1 MRIVLLGSPGSGKGS
16 QAELLREKFNLKHIP
31 SGEIL
36 RKEIRAKTIIGKKI
50 ELLLKK
56 GNLAPDD
63 LVDSIISKRIKR
75 RDNFV
80 LDGYPRRLAQA
91 KFLDSIAKIDKV
103 FLLEVSRES
112 IIKRLSNRRVCS
124 CGETYNLV
132 TKKPKKDLICDRCK
146 KKLYHRDDDKP
157 DAVRKRLNIYE
168 IETMPVINYYE
179 NKGLLVRLDGEK
191 DMVTILRKIS
201 AALYRKGLYK

>member
-16 QAELLREKFNLKHIP
+16 QAELLQEKFNLKHIP

-112 IIKRLSNRRVCS
+112 IIKRLSNRRVCG
-124 CGETYNLV
+124 CGETYNLL
-132 TKKPKKDLICDRCK
+132 TKKPKKDLICDKCN

-168 IETMPVINYYE
+168 IETMLVINYYE

-191 DMVTILRKIS
+191 DMATISSKIS